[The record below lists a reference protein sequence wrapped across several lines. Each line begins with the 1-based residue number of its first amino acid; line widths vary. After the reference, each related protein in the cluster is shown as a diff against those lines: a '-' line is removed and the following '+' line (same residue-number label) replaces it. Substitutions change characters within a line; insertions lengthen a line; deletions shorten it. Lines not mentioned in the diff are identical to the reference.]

1 MSLTVLSDDDIRNIL
16 ESLTSSETEDLADSM
31 RSALREYSTGT
42 QNIDAGLVHQPDR
55 TIVHSEAT
63 NATTLFMPS
72 INADGHAVKVV
83 TLSGGNAAPGQPA
96 LKPTGSVTVFSPQG
110 TPTGFLHAKTL
121 TAFRTALA
129 SSCLLTKRQ
138 HVKTLTVFGSGLQ
151 AYWHVRLALMLRGDK
166 VKQVYVI
173 NRQFS
178 DSARTILQ
186 KFYAVPMATRE
197 REGWADTR
205 FSVMTPSYGEYE
217 RLTKEYIRAAD
228 VIYCC
233 TPSHEPLFD
242 PAILTNT
249 NGRRKGR
256 LIVAIGSYKPEMR
269 EIPREVLE
277 QAIRGTHGTGHI
289 HLHKH
294 ATEGGVIV
302 VDTLDG
308 AMKEAGEIIEAGI
321 QPNQMVELGELV
333 MIRKA
338 AEEDD
343 SSIASVSSPVSTL
356 SSTADISSDLDKLD
370 ITSSGSAMSSVYG
383 RNSNETGST
392 SNMDRGSSGEGGGG
406 NAGGLGSS
414 SPKRSSSFTSL
425 FSKQHKRTSS
435 QGSNKQQQ
443 QQSQNNPPDHLARW
457 LTSGNVIY
465 KSVGLGLMDLVVGN
479 EIIRLA
485 KEKGVGHHIENF
497 S

>member
-1 MSLTVLSDDDIRNIL
+1 
-16 ESLTSSETEDLADSM
+16 
-31 RSALREYSTGT
+31 
-42 QNIDAGLVHQPDR
+42 
-55 TIVHSEAT
+55 
-63 NATTLFMPS
+63 
-72 INADGHAVKVV
+72 
-83 TLSGGNAAPGQPA
+83 
-96 LKPTGSVTVFSPQG
+96 
-110 TPTGFLHAKTL
+110 
-121 TAFRTALA
+121 
-129 SSCLLTKRQ
+129 
-138 HVKTLTVFGSGLQ
+138 
-151 AYWHVRLALMLRGDK
+151 
-166 VKQVYVI
+166 
-173 NRQFS
+173 
-178 DSARTILQ
+178 
-186 KFYAVPMATRE
+186 
-197 REGWADTR
+197 
-205 FSVMTPSYGEYE
+205 
-217 RLTKEYIRAAD
+217 
-228 VIYCC
+228 
-233 TPSHEPLFD
+233 
-242 PAILTNT
+242 
-249 NGRRKGR
+249 
-256 LIVAIGSYKPEMR
+256 
-269 EIPREVLE
+269 
-277 QAIRGTHGTGHI
+277 
-289 HLHKH
+289 
-294 ATEGGVIV
+294 
-302 VDTLDG
+302 
-308 AMKEAGEIIEAGI
+308 
-321 QPNQMVELGELV
+321 MVELGELV

-392 SNMDRGSSGEGGGG
+392 SNMDRGSGEGGGSG

-435 QGSNKQQQ
+435 QGSVKQQ